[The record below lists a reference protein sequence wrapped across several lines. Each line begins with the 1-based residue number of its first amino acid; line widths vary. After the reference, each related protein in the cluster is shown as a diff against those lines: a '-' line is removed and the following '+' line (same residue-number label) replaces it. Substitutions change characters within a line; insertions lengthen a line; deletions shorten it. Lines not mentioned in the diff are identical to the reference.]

1 MNSRKLQFEK
11 DEWTIS
17 NISVLV
23 SYLVLFESEVTQN
36 KMIDFKFFLEKEIC
50 YIWPLREFSRGQWV
64 LGG

>member
-1 MNSRKLQFEK
+1 MNSRELQFEK

-36 KMIDFKFFLEKEIC
+36 KMIDFKFFLEKRFVTSG
-50 YIWPLREFSRGQWV
+50 PLREFSRGQWV

>member
-36 KMIDFKFFLEKEIC
+36 KMIDFKFFLEKRFVTSG
-50 YIWPLREFSRGQWV
+50 P
-64 LGG
+64 